1 MCIRD
6 SLGRAGLDKK
16 LFGKIWTWAENHKI
30 PSRPLEWRKKYP
42 QTKYGFETEA
52 FWDMYASKIQE
63 MGIKN
68 IEWAK
73 EQIEMRLG
81 YARRLNRLIENIKP
95 SLKKQGIEW
104 TDWMQKVILYYY
116 YPEKMKDSPGWMREF
131 GEILVGCEKLEANS
145 NRIRGKD
152 YYNRVDESFEDA
164 FNYLNKLKD
173 EDRISEKVL
182 FAIQTLVSEG
192 LFDGILKEARNGYI
206 SKKELS
212 LRATDLEQTILIN
225 IEIDSNEEGKLA
237 VPVKTLLEITQEIPD
252 ENLNIIINNDN
263 KVQIQTD
270 FGNYSIMGKSANEF
284 PEIPNVENPVII
296 NMDKNEYTNI

>member
-1 MCIRD
+1 
-6 SLGRAGLDKK
+6 
-16 LFGKIWTWAENHKI
+16 
-30 PSRPLEWRKKYP
+30 
-42 QTKYGFETEA
+42 
-52 FWDMYASKIQE
+52 MYSSKIQE

-104 TDWMQKVILYYY
+104 TDWMEKVILYYY
-116 YPEKMKDSPGWMREF
+116 YPEKMNDSPGWMREF

-164 FNYLNKLKD
+164 FNYLNKLKN

-182 FAIQTLVSEG
+182 FAIQTLVAEG
-192 LFDGILKEARNGYI
+192 LFDSILEEARNGYI
-206 SKKELS
+206 SKKELKF
-212 LRATDLEQTILIN
+212 LRSIN
-225 IEIDSNEEGKLA
+225 IKSNK
-237 VPVKTLLEITQEIPD
+237 
-252 ENLNIIINNDN
+252 
-263 KVQIQTD
+263 
-270 FGNYSIMGKSANEF
+270 
-284 PEIPNVENPVII
+284 
-296 NMDKNEYTNI
+296 

>member
-1 MCIRD
+1 MNSISPKKFLLISESTAKSLLKFYDYPHPEKTNEIIEGYDKDHALRSAKMCAAIAIYLGYDEEIVRQYQIACILHD
-6 SLGRAGLDKK
+6 LGRVGLDKK

-30 PSRPLEWRKKYP
+30 PSRPLEWREKYP
-42 QTKYGFETEA
+42 QTEYGFETEA
-52 FWDMYASKIQE
+52 FWDMYSSKIQE

-206 SKKELS
+206 SKKELKF
-212 LRATDLEQTILIN
+212 LRSIN
-225 IEIDSNEEGKLA
+225 IKSNK
-237 VPVKTLLEITQEIPD
+237 
-252 ENLNIIINNDN
+252 
-263 KVQIQTD
+263 
-270 FGNYSIMGKSANEF
+270 
-284 PEIPNVENPVII
+284 
-296 NMDKNEYTNI
+296 

>member
-1 MCIRD
+1 MNSISPKTFLLISESTAKSLLKFYDYPHPEKTNKIIEGYDKDHALRSAKMSAAVATYLGYDKEIVRKYQIACILHD
-6 SLGRAGLDKK
+6 LGRVGLDKK

-30 PSRPLEWRKKYP
+30 PSRPLEWREKYP
-42 QTKYGFETEA
+42 QTEYGFETEA
-52 FWDMYASKIQE
+52 FWDMYSSKIQE

-206 SKKELS
+206 SKKELKF
-212 LRATDLEQTILIN
+212 LRSIN
-225 IEIDSNEEGKLA
+225 IKSNK
-237 VPVKTLLEITQEIPD
+237 
-252 ENLNIIINNDN
+252 
-263 KVQIQTD
+263 
-270 FGNYSIMGKSANEF
+270 
-284 PEIPNVENPVII
+284 
-296 NMDKNEYTNI
+296 

>member
-1 MCIRD
+1 MNSISPKTFLLISESTAKSLLKFYDYPHPEKTNKIIEGYDKDHALRSAKMSAAVATYLGYDKEIVREYQIACILHD
-6 SLGRAGLDKK
+6 LGRAGLDKK

-30 PSRPLEWRKKYP
+30 PSRPLEWREKYP
-42 QTKYGFETEA
+42 QTEYGFETAA
-52 FWDMYASKIQE
+52 FWDMYSSKIQE

-152 YYNRVDESFEDA
+152 YYNRDDESFEDA
-164 FNYLNKLKD
+164 FNYLNKLKN
-173 EDRISEKVL
+173 ENLICEKVL

-206 SKKELS
+206 SKKELKF
-212 LRATDLEQTILIN
+212 LRSIN
-225 IEIDSNEEGKLA
+225 IKSNK
-237 VPVKTLLEITQEIPD
+237 
-252 ENLNIIINNDN
+252 
-263 KVQIQTD
+263 
-270 FGNYSIMGKSANEF
+270 
-284 PEIPNVENPVII
+284 
-296 NMDKNEYTNI
+296 

>member
-1 MCIRD
+1 MNSISPKTFLLISESTAKSLLKFYDYPHPEKTNKIIEGYDKDHALRSAKMSAAVATFLGYDKDIVRQYQIACILHD
-6 SLGRAGLDKK
+6 LGRAGLDKK

-30 PSRPLEWRKKYP
+30 PSRPLEWREKYP
-42 QTKYGFETEA
+42 QTEYGFETEA
-52 FWDMYASKIQE
+52 FWDMYSSKIQE

-206 SKKELS
+206 SKKELKF
-212 LRATDLEQTILIN
+212 LRSIN
-225 IEIDSNEEGKLA
+225 IKSNK
-237 VPVKTLLEITQEIPD
+237 
-252 ENLNIIINNDN
+252 
-263 KVQIQTD
+263 
-270 FGNYSIMGKSANEF
+270 
-284 PEIPNVENPVII
+284 
-296 NMDKNEYTNI
+296 

>member
-1 MCIRD
+1 MKSISPKTFLLIPESTAKSLLKFYDYPHPEKTNKIIEGYDKDHALRSAKMSAAVATYLGYDKEIVREYQIACILHD
-6 SLGRAGLDKK
+6 LGRAGLDKK

-30 PSRPLEWRKKYP
+30 PSRPLEWREKYP
-42 QTKYGFETEA
+42 QTEYGFETEA
-52 FWDMYASKIQE
+52 FWDMYSSKIQE

-104 TDWMQKVILYYY
+104 TDWMEKVILYYY
-116 YPEKMKDSPGWMREF
+116 YPEKMNDSPGWMREF

-164 FNYLNKLKD
+164 FNYLNKLKN

-182 FAIQTLVSEG
+182 FAIQTLVAEG
-192 LFDGILKEARNGYI
+192 LFDSILEEARNGYI
-206 SKKELS
+206 SKKELKF
-212 LRATDLEQTILIN
+212 LRSIN
-225 IEIDSNEEGKLA
+225 IKSNK
-237 VPVKTLLEITQEIPD
+237 
-252 ENLNIIINNDN
+252 
-263 KVQIQTD
+263 
-270 FGNYSIMGKSANEF
+270 
-284 PEIPNVENPVII
+284 
-296 NMDKNEYTNI
+296 

>member
-1 MCIRD
+1 MNSISPKTFLLISESTAKSLLKFYDYPHPEKTNKIIEGYDKDHALRSAKMSAAVATYLGYDKDIVREYQIACILHD
-6 SLGRAGLDKK
+6 LGRAGLDKK

-30 PSRPLEWRKKYP
+30 PSRPLEWREKYP
-42 QTKYGFETEA
+42 QTEYGFETEA
-52 FWDMYASKIQE
+52 FWDMYSSKIQE

-104 TDWMQKVILYYY
+104 TDWMEKVILYYY

-206 SKKELS
+206 SKKELKF
-212 LRATDLEQTILIN
+212 LRSIN
-225 IEIDSNEEGKLA
+225 IKSNK
-237 VPVKTLLEITQEIPD
+237 
-252 ENLNIIINNDN
+252 
-263 KVQIQTD
+263 
-270 FGNYSIMGKSANEF
+270 
-284 PEIPNVENPVII
+284 
-296 NMDKNEYTNI
+296 

>member
-1 MCIRD
+1 MNSISPKTFLLISESTAKSLLKFYDYPHPEKTNKIIEGYDKDHALRSAKMSAAVATYLGYDKEIVREYQIACILHD
-6 SLGRAGLDKK
+6 LGRAGLDKK

-30 PSRPLEWRKKYP
+30 PSRPLEWREKYP
-42 QTKYGFETEA
+42 QTEYGFETEA
-52 FWDMYASKIQE
+52 FWDMYSSKIQE

-206 SKKELS
+206 SKKELKF
-212 LRATDLEQTILIN
+212 LRSIN
-225 IEIDSNEEGKLA
+225 IKSNK
-237 VPVKTLLEITQEIPD
+237 
-252 ENLNIIINNDN
+252 
-263 KVQIQTD
+263 
-270 FGNYSIMGKSANEF
+270 
-284 PEIPNVENPVII
+284 
-296 NMDKNEYTNI
+296 

>member
-1 MCIRD
+1 MNSISPKTFLLISESTAKSLLKFYDYPPPEKTNKIIEGYDKDHALRSAKMSAAVATYLGYDKEIVREYQIACILHD
-6 SLGRAGLDKK
+6 LGRAGLDKK

-30 PSRPLEWRKKYP
+30 PSRPLEWREKYP
-42 QTKYGFETEA
+42 QTEYGFETEA
-52 FWDMYASKIQE
+52 FWDMYSSKIQE

-206 SKKELS
+206 SKKELKF
-212 LRATDLEQTILIN
+212 LRSIN
-225 IEIDSNEEGKLA
+225 IKSNK
-237 VPVKTLLEITQEIPD
+237 
-252 ENLNIIINNDN
+252 
-263 KVQIQTD
+263 
-270 FGNYSIMGKSANEF
+270 
-284 PEIPNVENPVII
+284 
-296 NMDKNEYTNI
+296 

>member
-1 MCIRD
+1 MNSISPKTFLLISESTAKSLLKFYDYPHPEKTNKIIEGYDKDHALRSAKMSAAVATYLGYDKEIVRKYQIACILHD
-6 SLGRAGLDKK
+6 LGRAGLDKK

-30 PSRPLEWRKKYP
+30 PSRPLEWREKYP
-42 QTKYGFETEA
+42 QTEYGFETEA
-52 FWDMYASKIQE
+52 FWDMYSSKIQE

-206 SKKELS
+206 SKKELKF
-212 LRATDLEQTILIN
+212 LRSIN
-225 IEIDSNEEGKLA
+225 IKSNK
-237 VPVKTLLEITQEIPD
+237 
-252 ENLNIIINNDN
+252 
-263 KVQIQTD
+263 
-270 FGNYSIMGKSANEF
+270 
-284 PEIPNVENPVII
+284 
-296 NMDKNEYTNI
+296 

>member
-1 MCIRD
+1 MNSISPKTFLLIPESTAKSLLKFYDYPHPEKTNKIIEGYDKDHALRSAKMSAAVATYLGYDKEIVREYQIACILHD
-6 SLGRAGLDKK
+6 LGRAGLDKK

-30 PSRPLEWRKKYP
+30 PSRPLEWREKYP
-42 QTKYGFETEA
+42 QTEYGFETEA
-52 FWDMYASKIQE
+52 FWDMYSSKIQE

-206 SKKELS
+206 SKKELKF
-212 LRATDLEQTILIN
+212 LRSIN
-225 IEIDSNEEGKLA
+225 IKSNK
-237 VPVKTLLEITQEIPD
+237 
-252 ENLNIIINNDN
+252 
-263 KVQIQTD
+263 
-270 FGNYSIMGKSANEF
+270 
-284 PEIPNVENPVII
+284 
-296 NMDKNEYTNI
+296 

>member
-1 MCIRD
+1 MNSISPKKFLLISESTAKSLLKFYDYPHPEKTNKIIEGYDKDHALRSAKMSAAVATYLGYDKDIVREYQIACILHD
-6 SLGRAGLDKK
+6 LGRAGLDKK

-30 PSRPLEWRKKYP
+30 PSRPLEWREKYP
-42 QTKYGFETEA
+42 QTEYGFETEA
-52 FWDMYASKIQE
+52 FWDMYSSKIQE

-206 SKKELS
+206 SKKELKF
-212 LRATDLEQTILIN
+212 LRSIN
-225 IEIDSNEEGKLA
+225 IKSNK
-237 VPVKTLLEITQEIPD
+237 
-252 ENLNIIINNDN
+252 
-263 KVQIQTD
+263 
-270 FGNYSIMGKSANEF
+270 
-284 PEIPNVENPVII
+284 
-296 NMDKNEYTNI
+296 

>member
-1 MCIRD
+1 MNSISPKTFLLISESTAKSLLKFYDYPHPEKTNKIIEGYDKDHALRSAKMSAAVATYLGYDKDIVREYQIACILHD
-6 SLGRAGLDKK
+6 LGRAGLDKK

-30 PSRPLEWRKKYP
+30 PSRPLEWREKYP
-42 QTKYGFETEA
+42 QTEYGFETEA
-52 FWDMYASKIQE
+52 FWDMYSSKIQE

-104 TDWMQKVILYYY
+104 TDWMEKVILYYY

-152 YYNRVDESFEDA
+152 YYNRADESFEDA

-206 SKKELS
+206 SKKELKF
-212 LRATDLEQTILIN
+212 LRSIN
-225 IEIDSNEEGKLA
+225 IKSNK
-237 VPVKTLLEITQEIPD
+237 
-252 ENLNIIINNDN
+252 
-263 KVQIQTD
+263 
-270 FGNYSIMGKSANEF
+270 
-284 PEIPNVENPVII
+284 
-296 NMDKNEYTNI
+296 

>member
-1 MCIRD
+1 
-6 SLGRAGLDKK
+6 
-16 LFGKIWTWAENHKI
+16 
-30 PSRPLEWRKKYP
+30 
-42 QTKYGFETEA
+42 
-52 FWDMYASKIQE
+52 MYSSKIQE

-95 SLKKQGIEW
+95 SLKKQGKEW
-104 TDWMQKVILYYY
+104 PDWMQKVILYYY

-206 SKKELS
+206 SKKELKF
-212 LRATDLEQTILIN
+212 LRSIN
-225 IEIDSNEEGKLA
+225 IKSNK
-237 VPVKTLLEITQEIPD
+237 
-252 ENLNIIINNDN
+252 
-263 KVQIQTD
+263 
-270 FGNYSIMGKSANEF
+270 
-284 PEIPNVENPVII
+284 
-296 NMDKNEYTNI
+296 

>member
-1 MCIRD
+1 MNSISPKTFLLISESTAKSLLKFYDYPHPEKTNKIIEGYDKDHALRSAKMSAAVATYLGYDKDIVREYQIACILHD
-6 SLGRAGLDKK
+6 LGRAGLDKK

-30 PSRPLEWRKKYP
+30 PSRPLEWREKYP

-52 FWDMYASKIQE
+52 FWDMYSSKIQE

-206 SKKELS
+206 SKKELKF
-212 LRATDLEQTILIN
+212 LRSIN
-225 IEIDSNEEGKLA
+225 IKSNK
-237 VPVKTLLEITQEIPD
+237 
-252 ENLNIIINNDN
+252 
-263 KVQIQTD
+263 
-270 FGNYSIMGKSANEF
+270 
-284 PEIPNVENPVII
+284 
-296 NMDKNEYTNI
+296 

>member
-1 MCIRD
+1 MNSISPKTFLLISESTAKSLLKFYDYPHPEKTNKIIEGYDKDHALRSAKMSAAVATYLGYDKDIVREYQIACILHD
-6 SLGRAGLDKK
+6 LGRAGLDKK

-30 PSRPLEWRKKYP
+30 PSRPLEWREKYP
-42 QTKYGFETEA
+42 QTEYGFETEA
-52 FWDMYASKIQE
+52 FWDMYSSKIQE

-152 YYNRVDESFEDA
+152 YYNRVDKSFEDA

-206 SKKELS
+206 SKKELKF
-212 LRATDLEQTILIN
+212 LRSIN
-225 IEIDSNEEGKLA
+225 IKSNK
-237 VPVKTLLEITQEIPD
+237 
-252 ENLNIIINNDN
+252 
-263 KVQIQTD
+263 
-270 FGNYSIMGKSANEF
+270 
-284 PEIPNVENPVII
+284 
-296 NMDKNEYTNI
+296 

>member
-1 MCIRD
+1 MNSISPKTFLLISESTAKSLLKFYDYPHPEKTNKIIEGYDKDHALRSAKMSAAVATYLGYDKDIVREYQIACILHE
-6 SLGRAGLDKK
+6 LGRAGLDKK

-30 PSRPLEWRKKYP
+30 PSRPLEWREKYP
-42 QTKYGFETEA
+42 QTEYGFETEA
-52 FWDMYASKIQE
+52 FWDMYSSKIQE

-206 SKKELS
+206 SKKELKF
-212 LRATDLEQTILIN
+212 LRSIN
-225 IEIDSNEEGKLA
+225 IKSNK
-237 VPVKTLLEITQEIPD
+237 
-252 ENLNIIINNDN
+252 
-263 KVQIQTD
+263 
-270 FGNYSIMGKSANEF
+270 
-284 PEIPNVENPVII
+284 
-296 NMDKNEYTNI
+296 

>member
-1 MCIRD
+1 MNSISPKTFLLISESTAKSLLKFYDYPHPEKTNKIIEGYDKDHALRSAKMSAAVATYLGYDKEIVREYQIACILHD
-6 SLGRAGLDKK
+6 LGRAGLDKK

-30 PSRPLEWRKKYP
+30 PSRPLEWREKYP
-42 QTKYGFETEA
+42 QTEYGFETEA
-52 FWDMYASKIQE
+52 FWDMYSSKIQE

-116 YPEKMKDSPGWMREF
+116 YPEKMKDSPRWMREF

-152 YYNRVDESFEDA
+152 YYNRIDESFEDA

-206 SKKELS
+206 SKKELKF
-212 LRATDLEQTILIN
+212 LRSIN
-225 IEIDSNEEGKLA
+225 IKSNK
-237 VPVKTLLEITQEIPD
+237 
-252 ENLNIIINNDN
+252 
-263 KVQIQTD
+263 
-270 FGNYSIMGKSANEF
+270 
-284 PEIPNVENPVII
+284 
-296 NMDKNEYTNI
+296 

>member
-1 MCIRD
+1 MNSISPKTFLLISESTAKSLLKFYDYPHPEKTNKIIEGYDKDHALRSAKMSAAVATYLGYDKDIVREYQIACILHD
-6 SLGRAGLDKK
+6 LGRAGLDKK

-30 PSRPLEWRKKYP
+30 PSRPLEWREKYP
-42 QTKYGFETEA
+42 QTEYGFETDA
-52 FWDMYASKIQE
+52 FWDMYSSKIQE

-116 YPEKMKDSPGWMREF
+116 YPEKMKDSPRWMREF

-206 SKKELS
+206 SKKELKF
-212 LRATDLEQTILIN
+212 LRSIN
-225 IEIDSNEEGKLA
+225 IKSNK
-237 VPVKTLLEITQEIPD
+237 
-252 ENLNIIINNDN
+252 
-263 KVQIQTD
+263 
-270 FGNYSIMGKSANEF
+270 
-284 PEIPNVENPVII
+284 
-296 NMDKNEYTNI
+296 

>member
-1 MCIRD
+1 MNSISPKTFLLISESTAKSLLKFYDYPHPEKTNKIIEGYDKDHALRSAKMSAAVATYLGYDKEIVREYQIACILHD
-6 SLGRAGLDKK
+6 LGRAGLDKK
-16 LFGKIWTWAENHKI
+16 LFGKKWTWAENHKI
-30 PSRPLEWRKKYP
+30 PSRPLEWREKYP
-42 QTKYGFETEA
+42 QTEYGFETEA
-52 FWDMYASKIQE
+52 FWDMYSSKIQE

-206 SKKELS
+206 SKKELKF
-212 LRATDLEQTILIN
+212 LRSIN
-225 IEIDSNEEGKLA
+225 IKSNK
-237 VPVKTLLEITQEIPD
+237 
-252 ENLNIIINNDN
+252 
-263 KVQIQTD
+263 
-270 FGNYSIMGKSANEF
+270 
-284 PEIPNVENPVII
+284 
-296 NMDKNEYTNI
+296 

>member
-1 MCIRD
+1 MNSISPKTFLLISESTAKSLLKFYDYPHPEKTNKIIEGYDKDHALRSAKMSAAVATYLGYDKDIVREYQIACILHD
-6 SLGRAGLDKK
+6 LGRAGLDKK

-30 PSRPLEWRKKYP
+30 PSRPLEWREKYP
-42 QTKYGFETEA
+42 QTEYGFETEA
-52 FWDMYASKIQE
+52 FWDMYSSKIQE

-116 YPEKMKDSPGWMREF
+116 YPEKMEDSPGWMREF

-206 SKKELS
+206 SKKELKF
-212 LRATDLEQTILIN
+212 LRSIN
-225 IEIDSNEEGKLA
+225 IKSNK
-237 VPVKTLLEITQEIPD
+237 
-252 ENLNIIINNDN
+252 
-263 KVQIQTD
+263 
-270 FGNYSIMGKSANEF
+270 
-284 PEIPNVENPVII
+284 
-296 NMDKNEYTNI
+296 

>member
-1 MCIRD
+1 
-6 SLGRAGLDKK
+6 
-16 LFGKIWTWAENHKI
+16 
-30 PSRPLEWRKKYP
+30 
-42 QTKYGFETEA
+42 
-52 FWDMYASKIQE
+52 MYSSKIQE

-206 SKKELS
+206 SKKELKF
-212 LRATDLEQTILIN
+212 LRSIN
-225 IEIDSNEEGKLA
+225 IKSNK
-237 VPVKTLLEITQEIPD
+237 
-252 ENLNIIINNDN
+252 
-263 KVQIQTD
+263 
-270 FGNYSIMGKSANEF
+270 
-284 PEIPNVENPVII
+284 
-296 NMDKNEYTNI
+296 

>member
-1 MCIRD
+1 MNSISPKTFLLISESTAKSLLKFYDYPHPEKTNKIIEGYDKDHALRSAKMSAAVATYLGYDKDIVREYQIACILHD
-6 SLGRAGLDKK
+6 LGRAGLDKK

-30 PSRPLEWRKKYP
+30 PSRPLEWREKYP
-42 QTKYGFETEA
+42 QTEYGFETEA
-52 FWDMYASKIQE
+52 FWDMYSSKIQE

-116 YPEKMKDSPGWMREF
+116 YPEKMKDSPEWMREF

-206 SKKELS
+206 SKKELKF
-212 LRATDLEQTILIN
+212 LRSIN
-225 IEIDSNEEGKLA
+225 IKSNK
-237 VPVKTLLEITQEIPD
+237 
-252 ENLNIIINNDN
+252 
-263 KVQIQTD
+263 
-270 FGNYSIMGKSANEF
+270 
-284 PEIPNVENPVII
+284 
-296 NMDKNEYTNI
+296 

>member
-1 MCIRD
+1 MNSISPKTFLLISESTAKSLLKFYDYPHPEKTNKIIEGYDKDHALRSAKMSAAVATYLGYDKEIVREYQIACILHD
-6 SLGRAGLDKK
+6 LGRAGLDKK

-30 PSRPLEWRKKYP
+30 PSRPLEWREKYP
-42 QTKYGFETEA
+42 QTEYGFETEA
-52 FWDMYASKIQE
+52 FWDMYSSKIQE

-116 YPEKMKDSPGWMREF
+116 YPEKMNNAPDWMREF
-131 GEILVGCEKLEANS
+131 GEILVACEQLEAHS
-145 NRIRGKD
+145 NRARGKD

-206 SKKELS
+206 SKKELKF
-212 LRATDLEQTILIN
+212 LRSIN
-225 IEIDSNEEGKLA
+225 IKSNK
-237 VPVKTLLEITQEIPD
+237 
-252 ENLNIIINNDN
+252 
-263 KVQIQTD
+263 
-270 FGNYSIMGKSANEF
+270 
-284 PEIPNVENPVII
+284 
-296 NMDKNEYTNI
+296 

>member
-1 MCIRD
+1 MCAAIAIYLGYDEEIVRQYQIACILHD
-6 SLGRAGLDKK
+6 LGRVGLDKK
-16 LFGKIWTWAENHKI
+16 LFGKIWTWAKNHKI
-30 PSRPLEWRKKYP
+30 PSRPLEWREKYP
-42 QTKYGFETEA
+42 QTEYGFETEA
-52 FWDMYASKIQE
+52 FWDMYSSKIQE

-206 SKKELS
+206 SKKELKF
-212 LRATDLEQTILIN
+212 LRSIN
-225 IEIDSNEEGKLA
+225 IKSNK
-237 VPVKTLLEITQEIPD
+237 
-252 ENLNIIINNDN
+252 
-263 KVQIQTD
+263 
-270 FGNYSIMGKSANEF
+270 
-284 PEIPNVENPVII
+284 
-296 NMDKNEYTNI
+296 

>member
-1 MCIRD
+1 MNSISPKTFLLISESTAKSLLKFYDYPHPEKTNKIIEGYDKDHALRSAKMSAAVATYLGYDKEIVREYQIACILHD
-6 SLGRAGLDKK
+6 LGRAGLDKK

-30 PSRPLEWRKKYP
+30 PSRPLEWREKYP
-42 QTKYGFETEA
+42 QTEYGFETEA

-206 SKKELS
+206 SKKELKF
-212 LRATDLEQTILIN
+212 LRSIN
-225 IEIDSNEEGKLA
+225 IKSNK
-237 VPVKTLLEITQEIPD
+237 
-252 ENLNIIINNDN
+252 
-263 KVQIQTD
+263 
-270 FGNYSIMGKSANEF
+270 
-284 PEIPNVENPVII
+284 
-296 NMDKNEYTNI
+296 

>member
-1 MCIRD
+1 MNSISPKTFLLISESTAKSLLKFYDYPHPEKTNKIIEGYDKDHALRSAKMSAAVATYLGYDKDIVREYQIACILHD
-6 SLGRAGLDKK
+6 LGRAGLDKK

-30 PSRPLEWRKKYP
+30 PSRPLEWREKYP
-42 QTKYGFETEA
+42 QTEYGFETEA
-52 FWDMYASKIQE
+52 FWDMYSSKIQE

-164 FNYLNKLKD
+164 FNYLNKLKN
-173 EDRISEKVL
+173 ENLISEKVL

-192 LFDGILKEARNGYI
+192 SFDDILKEARNGYI
-206 SKKELS
+206 SKKELKF
-212 LRATDLEQTILIN
+212 LRSIN
-225 IEIDSNEEGKLA
+225 IKSNK
-237 VPVKTLLEITQEIPD
+237 
-252 ENLNIIINNDN
+252 
-263 KVQIQTD
+263 
-270 FGNYSIMGKSANEF
+270 
-284 PEIPNVENPVII
+284 
-296 NMDKNEYTNI
+296 

>member
-1 MCIRD
+1 MNSISPKTFLLISESTAKSLLKFYDYPHPEKTNKIIEGYDKDHALRSAKMSAAVATYLGYDKDIVREYQIACILHD
-6 SLGRAGLDKK
+6 LGRAGLDKK

-30 PSRPLEWRKKYP
+30 PSRPLEWREKYP
-42 QTKYGFETEA
+42 QTEYGFETEA
-52 FWDMYASKIQE
+52 FWDMYSSKIQE

-73 EQIEMRLG
+73 EKIEMRLG

-206 SKKELS
+206 SKKELKF
-212 LRATDLEQTILIN
+212 LRSIN
-225 IEIDSNEEGKLA
+225 IKSNK
-237 VPVKTLLEITQEIPD
+237 
-252 ENLNIIINNDN
+252 
-263 KVQIQTD
+263 
-270 FGNYSIMGKSANEF
+270 
-284 PEIPNVENPVII
+284 
-296 NMDKNEYTNI
+296 

>member
-1 MCIRD
+1 MNSISPKTFLLISESTAKSLLKFYDYPHPEKTNKIIEGYDKDHALRSAKMSAAVATYLGYDKEIVREYQIACILHD
-6 SLGRAGLDKK
+6 LGRAGLDKK

-30 PSRPLEWRKKYP
+30 PSRPLEWREKYP
-42 QTKYGFETEA
+42 QTEYGFETEA
-52 FWDMYASKIQE
+52 FWDMYSSKIQE

-104 TDWMQKVILYYY
+104 TDWMEKVILYYY

-206 SKKELS
+206 SKKELKF
-212 LRATDLEQTILIN
+212 LRSIN
-225 IEIDSNEEGKLA
+225 IKSNK
-237 VPVKTLLEITQEIPD
+237 
-252 ENLNIIINNDN
+252 
-263 KVQIQTD
+263 
-270 FGNYSIMGKSANEF
+270 
-284 PEIPNVENPVII
+284 
-296 NMDKNEYTNI
+296 

>member
-1 MCIRD
+1 MTITIFNLLFLCFSFRLTCMNSISPKTFLLISESTAKSLLKFYDYPHPEKTNKIIEGYDKDHALRSAKMSAAVATYLGYDKEIVREYQIACILHD
-6 SLGRAGLDKK
+6 LGRAGLDKK

-30 PSRPLEWRKKYP
+30 PSRPLEWREKYP
-42 QTKYGFETEA
+42 QTEYGFETEA
-52 FWDMYASKIQE
+52 FWDMYSSKIQE

-164 FNYLNKLKD
+164 FNYLNKL
-173 EDRISEKVL
+173 
-182 FAIQTLVSEG
+182 
-192 LFDGILKEARNGYI
+192 
-206 SKKELS
+206 
-212 LRATDLEQTILIN
+212 
-225 IEIDSNEEGKLA
+225 
-237 VPVKTLLEITQEIPD
+237 
-252 ENLNIIINNDN
+252 
-263 KVQIQTD
+263 
-270 FGNYSIMGKSANEF
+270 
-284 PEIPNVENPVII
+284 
-296 NMDKNEYTNI
+296 

>member
-1 MCIRD
+1 MNSISPKTFLLISESTAKSLLKFYDYPHPEKTNKIIEGYDKDHALRSAKMSAAVATYLGYDKDIVREYQIACILHD
-6 SLGRAGLDKK
+6 LGRAGLDKK

-30 PSRPLEWRKKYP
+30 PSRPLEWREKYP
-42 QTKYGFETEA
+42 QTEYGFETEA
-52 FWDMYASKIQE
+52 FWDMYSSKIQE

-206 SKKELS
+206 SKKELKF
-212 LRATDLEQTILIN
+212 LRSIN
-225 IEIDSNEEGKLA
+225 IKSNK
-237 VPVKTLLEITQEIPD
+237 
-252 ENLNIIINNDN
+252 
-263 KVQIQTD
+263 
-270 FGNYSIMGKSANEF
+270 
-284 PEIPNVENPVII
+284 
-296 NMDKNEYTNI
+296 

>member
-1 MCIRD
+1 MNSILPKKFLLISESTAKSLLKFYDYPHPEKTNKIIEGYDKDHALRSAKMSAAVATYLGYDKDIVREYQIACILHD
-6 SLGRAGLDKK
+6 LGRAGLDKK

-30 PSRPLEWRKKYP
+30 PSRPLEWREKYP
-42 QTKYGFETEA
+42 QTEYGFETEA
-52 FWDMYASKIQE
+52 FWDMYSSKIQE

-206 SKKELS
+206 SKKELKF
-212 LRATDLEQTILIN
+212 LRSIN
-225 IEIDSNEEGKLA
+225 IKSNK
-237 VPVKTLLEITQEIPD
+237 
-252 ENLNIIINNDN
+252 
-263 KVQIQTD
+263 
-270 FGNYSIMGKSANEF
+270 
-284 PEIPNVENPVII
+284 
-296 NMDKNEYTNI
+296 

>member
-1 MCIRD
+1 MNSISPKTFLLISESTAKSLLKFYDYPHPEKTNKIIEGYDKDHALRSAKMSAAVATYLGYDKEIVREYQIACILHD
-6 SLGRAGLDKK
+6 LGRAGLDKK

-30 PSRPLEWRKKYP
+30 PSRPLEWREKYP
-42 QTKYGFETEA
+42 QTEYGFETEA
-52 FWDMYASKIQE
+52 FWDMYSSKIQE

-152 YYNRVDESFEDA
+152 YYNRDDESFEDA
-164 FNYLNKLKD
+164 FNYLNKLKN
-173 EDRISEKVL
+173 ENLISEKVL

-192 LFDGILKEARNGYI
+192 SFDDILKEARNGYI
-206 SKKELS
+206 SKKELKF
-212 LRATDLEQTILIN
+212 LRSIN
-225 IEIDSNEEGKLA
+225 IKSNK
-237 VPVKTLLEITQEIPD
+237 
-252 ENLNIIINNDN
+252 
-263 KVQIQTD
+263 
-270 FGNYSIMGKSANEF
+270 
-284 PEIPNVENPVII
+284 
-296 NMDKNEYTNI
+296 

>member
-1 MCIRD
+1 MNSISPKTFLLISESTAKSLLKFYDYPHPEKTNKIIEGYDKDHALRSAKMRAAVATYLGYDKEIVREYQIACILHD
-6 SLGRAGLDKK
+6 LGRAGLDKK

-30 PSRPLEWRKKYP
+30 PSRPLEWREKYP
-42 QTKYGFETEA
+42 QTEYGFETEA
-52 FWDMYASKIQE
+52 FWDMYSSKIQE

-206 SKKELS
+206 SKKELKF
-212 LRATDLEQTILIN
+212 LRSIN
-225 IEIDSNEEGKLA
+225 IKSNK
-237 VPVKTLLEITQEIPD
+237 
-252 ENLNIIINNDN
+252 
-263 KVQIQTD
+263 
-270 FGNYSIMGKSANEF
+270 
-284 PEIPNVENPVII
+284 
-296 NMDKNEYTNI
+296 

>member
-1 MCIRD
+1 MNSISPKTFLLISESTAKSLLKFYDYPHPEKTNKIIEGYDKDHALRSAKMSAAVATYLGYDKDIVREYQIACILHD
-6 SLGRAGLDKK
+6 LGRAGLDKE

-30 PSRPLEWRKKYP
+30 PSRPLEWREKYP

-52 FWDMYASKIQE
+52 FWDMYSSKIQE

-206 SKKELS
+206 SKKELKF
-212 LRATDLEQTILIN
+212 LRSIN
-225 IEIDSNEEGKLA
+225 IKSNK
-237 VPVKTLLEITQEIPD
+237 
-252 ENLNIIINNDN
+252 
-263 KVQIQTD
+263 
-270 FGNYSIMGKSANEF
+270 
-284 PEIPNVENPVII
+284 
-296 NMDKNEYTNI
+296 